1 MSETT
6 RATLLLQPPA
16 PNGDGHKPRAT
27 RKPKPTP
34 RTTSPTARRP
44 ATPRRF
50 WTPRRTIA
58 AGVGGVGVVLLA
70 LSVYHCAEAL
80 MVLTGSP
87 IMLAAMLAIGIDL
100 GLVASELAAII
111 GSNDRRARCWANAYV
126 IAAIVL
132 SAGLNELANGLHA
145 DEGYV
150 WLARGVGLGI
160 PALVFILSKLT
171 GLLWE

>member
-1 MSETT
+1 MSEST
-6 RATLLLQPPA
+6 RTIALLAT
-16 PNGDGHKPRAT
+16 PNGDARPRAG
-27 RKPKPTP
+27 RRGKPTRRP
-34 RTTSPTARRP
+34 AAPGRFRTARRSV
-44 ATPRRF
+44 
-50 WTPRRTIA
+50 A

-70 LSVYHCAEAL
+70 LSVWHCTEAL
-80 MVLTGSP
+80 VVLTGSP
-87 IMLAAMLAIGIDL
+87 ALLAAMLAIGIDL

-111 GSNDRRARCWANAYV
+111 GQGERRARCWANAYV

-132 SAGLNELANGLHA
+132 SAGLNALANGLHA

-150 WLARGVGLGI
+150 WLARGVGLVI